1 MKVLAGAVFA
11 LLIATPVLA
20 DPPADAAWSSTPAK
34 VPGGSVERVGSPQ
47 GADRASCVDLMER
60 AFYLNDPASPDR
72 TLDAHREM
80 ELARDAYQ
88 DGDEDTCRRH
98 ALNALDDRA

>member
-1 MKVLAGAVFA
+1 
-11 LLIATPVLA
+11 
-20 DPPADAAWSSTPAK
+20 
-34 VPGGSVERVGSPQ
+34 
-47 GADRASCVDLMER
+47 MER
-60 AFYLNDPASPDR
+60 AFYLNDPASAER

>member
-1 MKVLAGAVFA
+1 MKISAGAVFA
-11 LLIATPVLA
+11 LLIATPALA
-20 DPPADAAWSSTPAK
+20 DPPSDAAWNSTVAR
-34 VPGGSVERVGSPQ
+34 VPGGSVERVGSSP
-47 GADRASCVDLMER
+47 DRASCVDLMER
-60 AFYLNDPASPDR
+60 AFYLNDPPSPER

>member
-20 DPPADAAWSSTPAK
+20 DPPADASWNSTIVK
-34 VPGGSVERVGSPQ
+34 VPGGSVDRVGSPPS
-47 GADRASCVDLMER
+47 ADRASCVDLMER
-60 AFYLNDPASPDR
+60 AFYLNDPASAER

>member
-11 LLIATPVLA
+11 LVIATPVLA
-20 DPPADAAWSSTPAK
+20 DPPSDAGWNTTAVT
-34 VPGGSVERVGSPQ
+34 VPGGSVQRVGSSPR
-47 GADRASCVDLMER
+47 ADRASCVDLMER
-60 AFYLNDPASPDR
+60 AFYLNDPASAER
-72 TLDAHREM
+72 TIDAHREM

-88 DGDEDTCRRH
+88 EGDEASCRQH